1 MEQEGLWRREKGW
14 KHNGNTARNA
24 DTRIRRR
31 FVEATKKKKKNEAGY
46 GVKREEKVETRKGGG
61 WKKRSGSGGGERKVL
76 CLCSVY
82 TGQAK
87 EKAGKNGIRN
97 VQPEVDT
104 VSAPWT
110 PVSRNCWINN
120 CRTEQK
126 NRKHGNS
133 VIYCA
138 SSVRYCENSETFVC
152 EGEKM

>member
-1 MEQEGLWRREKGW
+1 MEQEGLRRRGKGC

-31 FVEATKKKKKNEAGY
+31 FVEATKKKKRENEAGY
-46 GVKREEKVETRKGGG
+46 GVKREEKIETRKGGE

-110 PVSRNCWINN
+110 PLFHA
-120 CRTEQK
+120 TA
-126 NRKHGNS
+126 G
-133 VIYCA
+133 
-138 SSVRYCENSETFVC
+138 
-152 EGEKM
+152 